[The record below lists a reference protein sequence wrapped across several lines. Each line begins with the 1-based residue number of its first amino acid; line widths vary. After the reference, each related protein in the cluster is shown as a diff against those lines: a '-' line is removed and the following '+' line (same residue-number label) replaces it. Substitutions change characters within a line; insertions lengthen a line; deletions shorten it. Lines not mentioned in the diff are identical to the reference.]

1 MDGEVTK
8 RWRWRPRA
16 WRNFSWPQALR
27 LAIAIAAV
35 QAVFWLVVYGSLFPR
50 GHNKFTEFA
59 TSEFTVARVASGS
72 DAALTEAE
80 FQSIEV
86 PGWYGCCEPGYW
98 AVRLQV
104 DIPEVPATGLGFLP
118 MVSADNF
125 EVRING
131 KLVVKRGSIELAHP
145 TYHANENRIEF
156 ISPSAVRAGKN
167 LVEYIM
173 VRDAMPYTDFLGP
186 VFGEKGQI
194 DKAYGRQAFM
204 LGPFE
209 MICIVAGFLL
219 SAFALVVLLQA
230 ESKGL
235 PLALFLLT
243 LAWTLKAHFYTWS
256 EPPFG
261 GMVRLYYYF
270 MLTALV
276 PIAWLNFADQWTG
289 KPLRWLKWVCV
300 GFVALAAGL
309 FAFCLWGLP
318 ADQGFDLAG
327 DVVNYGG
334 ILLIGLTLARL
345 GWHVVRHGENRN
357 WELGLFVLLVLL
369 AAMEFVYDIFW
380 QESTTFLTRS
390 MPLLILSMT
399 VAVFARSIRLFRSAD
414 QINQVLSQRLDKR
427 ERELADAYSR
437 ERDLVR
443 SQAHGEERQR
453 ILRDMHDGLGS
464 QLMSMLLA
472 ARRGEARAEQVAE
485 GLQSVIDEMRLMI
498 ASMDSVGE
506 SLFAALSLFRDR
518 MSQRVGSA
526 GFSLEWTNTYG
537 TDFPEYGPRPTLQV
551 FRILQE
557 AVTNALKHSGGTV
570 IRIAIEP
577 RPAGAGGV
585 RVKVSDNGAASR
597 TAAPDLTGPGRGL
610 ANMRTRAASIGA
622 SLSIEQGAEG
632 LCVVLDLPEPV
643 ATETAA
649 QAAE

>member
-8 RWRWRPRA
+8 RWRWQPSA
-16 WRNFSWPQALR
+16 WRDRTWPQALR
-27 LAIAIAAV
+27 LVLAIAAV
-35 QAVFWLVVYGSLFPR
+35 QAVFWLIVYGALFPR
-50 GHNKFTEFA
+50 GHNKFPEFV
-59 TSEFTVARVASGS
+59 TSEFAAARLASGS
-72 DAALTEAE
+72 EAALAAAE
-80 FQSIEV
+80 FQPIEV

-104 DIPEVPATGLGFLP
+104 DIPEVPAAGLGFLP

-125 EVRING
+125 EVRMNG
-131 KLVVKRGSIELAHP
+131 KLVVKRGSIELPHP

-156 ISPSAVRAGKN
+156 IPPAAVHAGKN
-167 LVEYIM
+167 LVEYIL
-173 VRDAMPYTDFLGP
+173 VRDAMPYTDFTGP
-186 VFGEKGQI
+186 VFGAKEAVEQ
-194 DKAYGRQAFM
+194 AYGRQAFL

-209 MICIVAGFLL
+209 MMCIVAGFLL
-219 SAFALVVLLQA
+219 SAFAFVVLLQA
-230 ESKGL
+230 ESKGF

-261 GMVRLYYYF
+261 GMARLHYYF

-289 KPLRWLKWVCV
+289 KPLRWLKWACV
-300 GFVALAAGL
+300 GVIAIAAGL

-334 ILLIGLTLARL
+334 IVFIGLTLVRL
-345 GWHVVRHGENRN
+345 GWHVVRYDEKRN
-357 WELGLFVLLVLL
+357 WELGLFILLVLL
-369 AAMEFVYDIFW
+369 AAMEFIYDIFW

-414 QINQVLSQRLDKR
+414 QINQVLSERLDVR
-427 ERELADAYSR
+427 ERELADAHAR

-443 SQAHGEERQR
+443 LQAHGEERQR

-472 ARRGEARAEQVAE
+472 ARRGEAPAEQVAE

-557 AVTNALKHSGGTV
+557 AVTNALKHSGGNV
-570 IRIAIEP
+570 IRVAIEP
-577 RPAGAGGV
+577 RPAGGGGV
-585 RVKVSDNGAASR
+585 RLKVSDNGAANS
-597 TAAPDLTGPGRGL
+597 TDAPNLTGPGRGL

-622 SLSIEQGAEG
+622 SLSIERSAEG
-632 LCVVLDLPEPV
+632 LRVVLDLAEP
-643 ATETAA
+643 AAAETAA